1 MDRIPMTRAGYEKKR
16 AELDHLQ
23 NVEMVEITKK
33 VAEARAEGDLKENA
47 EYHASRERQGML
59 QAKINLIKDELSR
72 AEIINPE
79 DLPRDTV
86 VFGAKVLVKDLEY
99 QEDEWF
105 ELVGP
110 GQEDYDNNK
119 ILTTSPMGEGLIGK
133 KVGDIAEIDAPAGK
147 IRFEILEITFPMLDS

>member
-1 MDRIPMTRAGYEKKR
+1 MTRAGYEKKR